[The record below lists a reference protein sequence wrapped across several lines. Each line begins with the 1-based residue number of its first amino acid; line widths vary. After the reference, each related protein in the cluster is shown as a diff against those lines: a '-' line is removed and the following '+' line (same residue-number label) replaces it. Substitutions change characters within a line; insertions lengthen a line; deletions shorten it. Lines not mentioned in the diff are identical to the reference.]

1 MKNFSEMDIST
12 VQLFNNM
19 TDDDFMLM
27 HKVGKLKD
35 LCFAL
40 SLDLADKVDDNQFM
54 GEAW

>member
-19 TDDDFMLM
+19 TDDDFMLI

-35 LCFAL
+35 LCFVL

-54 GEAW
+54 GEA

>member
-40 SLDLADKVDDNQFM
+40 SLDLADKVDNNQFM
-54 GEAW
+54 GEA